1 MAKRLECHQRHQG
14 HPFHTGGLLGYPF
27 DTKGTGEK
35 QVKLFFPHII
45 VDFDLPMAMK
55 QGLVKLLLLDRR
67 QELTD
72 LENLDYNA
80 ERDEQ
85 GKVVGL
91 SEGQRMMLRAGLT
104 KLNKL
109 EEEFLKMMR
118 LRTRRCSSSART
130 PRYLLS

>member
-1 MAKRLECHQRHQG
+1 
-14 HPFHTGGLLGYPF
+14 
-27 DTKGTGEK
+27 
-35 QVKLFFPHII
+35 
-45 VDFDLPMAMK
+45 MAMK

-91 SEGQRMMLRAGLT
+91 SEGQRMMLRAGYCPIAGIRPPGP
-104 KLNKL
+104 KAV
-109 EEEFLKMMR
+109 
-118 LRTRRCSSSART
+118 RR
-130 PRYLLS
+130 PRCIQSVREGR

>member
-1 MAKRLECHQRHQG
+1 M
-14 HPFHTGGLLGYPF
+14 
-27 DTKGTGEK
+27 
-35 QVKLFFPHII
+35 KLFFPHII

-109 EEEFLKMMR
+109 EEEFLKNDASKNPKM
-118 LRTRRCSSSART
+118 LIVCQDTTVS
-130 PRYLLS
+130 PL